1 MPKIGNNYV
10 YKTNGVCT
18 LAAEED
24 RSGTKFYKLIPI
36 FEKTLSIFVPEDK
49 AQLRPPM
56 TKEQAEGLLLS
67 IKDMES
73 VWIEDSRE
81 RRKHFGEILSDG
93 DIPELTALL
102 KSLCVKKAERHK
114 HGKYM
119 YSYEENLLQSTMRS
133 VSGEVAYSLGIPR
146 SDAVT
151 MLESRFCE

>member
-1 MPKIGNNYV
+1 MPEIGNNYV

-36 FEKTLSIFVPEDK
+36 FETTLSIFVPEDK
-49 AQLRPPM
+49 AQLRTPM

-81 RRKHFGEILSDG
+81 RRKPVTSTSNSYSSAYHFFMTFSFLIIKYPVLHHKYVSTNHLSFRPKISRQKLIL
-93 DIPELTALL
+93 ILNT
-102 KSLCVKKAERHK
+102 
-114 HGKYM
+114 
-119 YSYEENLLQSTMRS
+119 N
-133 VSGEVAYSLGIPR
+133 
-146 SDAVT
+146 
-151 MLESRFCE
+151 